1 MKELR
6 IRTVFLSAAAVSVT
20 AMLVIVFAA
29 FFEYFHI
36 GGSEF
41 PWADLADDEAAVTV
55 EVYDG
60 GTKLPETYELT
71 RGQGPAMQSL
81 LLRTHYLRNSS
92 GPIWI
97 KDGSYVYKII
107 LHLPGKTVSYQ
118 LFDGVNGLYL
128 LGSGYT
134 DWLKILDKDWNTA
147 FQGILT
153 AG

>member
-1 MKELR
+1 MKEPR
-6 IRTVFLSAAAVSVT
+6 IRTVFLGAAAVSIIAVL
-20 AMLVIVFAA
+20 AIVSIAVFD
-29 FFEYFHI
+29 YFHI

-41 PWADLADDEAAVTV
+41 SWADLAGNEAAVTV

-71 RGQGPAMQSL
+71 RGQGVALQSL
-81 LLRTHYLRNSS
+81 LLRTHYLQRTSTS
-92 GPIWI
+92 LQI
-97 KDGSYVYKII
+97 KDGSRVYTITI
-107 LHLPGKTVSYQ
+107 RLPDQTVSYQ

-128 LGSGYT
+128 LGSGYH
-134 DWLKILDKDWNTA
+134 DWLRILDKDWDTA